1 MYDNNNDR
9 IGPAREHNKN
19 VQEAVRRRLLQG
31 YQNPVLKSIYD
42 VKKQPKKGRR

>member
-9 IGPAREHNKN
+9 ISSAREHNRN
-19 VQEAVRRRLLQG
+19 VQEAVRRRLLTG

-42 VKKQPKKGRR
+42 VKKPKREKK

>member
-9 IGPAREHNKN
+9 IAPAREHNKQ
-19 VQEAVRRRLLQG
+19 VHEAVRRRLLQG

-42 VKKQPKKGRR
+42 VKKPKREKK